1 MYLGGITLGFSGF
14 DFEYVSLKPF
24 ARAFNNVT
32 VYGGNVIID
41 KLKIE
46 NYEMLDTDLENI
58 DILWK
63 QQSLELQ
70 LNQWYPDTT
79 LLSAEFSN
87 TMDGG
92 NVINLPGK
100 VTQWQLYRQEVGSTT
115 LELIST
121 LQA

>member
-1 MYLGGITLGFSGF
+1 MFLGGISLGLS
-14 DFEYVSLKPF
+14 DFEFASLIPM
-24 ARAFNNVT
+24 ARAFNNIT
-32 VYGGNVIID
+32 VYGGNVIVD

-58 DILWK
+58 NI
-63 QQSLELQ
+63 LQ
-70 LNQWYPDTT
+70 LNQWNPDTT

-87 TMDGG
+87 TLDGG
-92 NVINLPGK
+92 NVVNLPGK